1 MSNRFPL
8 PGLSIRDILVNRLEI
23 RRMQMARCIPIRQND
38 LSHLWLGIEP
48 AETKRPK
55 KYPCLAWT
63 DLEVLLLQGQD
74 ASHHLAR
81 EDGAYSIPL
90 CFKPYFQ
97 VCGIED
103 LHLRIC
109 PGEMNPLLP
118 LQSPYGDEVAPR

>member
-55 KYPCLAWT
+55 ST
-63 DLEVLLLQGQD
+63 R
-74 ASHHLAR
+74 ASRGLTLRCYCSRVRMQAIILR
-81 EDGAYSIPL
+81 GKMALIPS
-90 CFKPYFQ
+90 PS
-97 VCGIED
+97 VSS
-103 LHLRIC
+103 RISRSV
-109 PGEMNPLLP
+109 G
-118 LQSPYGDEVAPR
+118 